1 MCDFSTKIEHQLST
15 HMTLS
20 HKKNFPCKFWMKGK
34 CTKVDCLYKH
44 EIVWCKFDQHCRNR
58 NCKFEHRQ
66 PQTEKQNINPWLK
79 PSTRQSINPW
89 LNPAY
94 VNRESYNTNLLN
106 MNIKERTDRGRGAVH
121 QISQMLDNM
130 CLGKFHFE
138 AANILRN
145 SLLLS
150 SLISNSESWYNVTLN
165 DITKLE

>member
-1 MCDFSTKIEHQLST
+1 MPYIFRVRFIKKLQFGASKCHKIHVGNNDIICP
-15 HMTLS
+15 
-20 HKKNFPCKFWMKGK
+20 KNSIDTW
-34 CTKVDCLYKH
+34 T
-44 EIVWCKFDQHCRNR
+44 
-58 NCKFEHRQ
+58 
-66 PQTEKQNINPWLK
+66 TEKSSENASSIFELIDAEGK
-79 PSTRQSINPW
+79 KHFISKVEKDHYLGDVIQSNGK
-89 LNPAY
+89 
-94 VNRESYNTNLLN
+94 LN